1 MLIEKMI
8 FNMLA
13 FSLFIIIFV
22 KLIKKNDTNYL
33 FFIIPQA
40 LGIALNFGEII
51 FGWYSTAITI
61 IEYVFSIIIP
71 LIVIFVE
78 LKGYNI
84 SEIMT
89 VSVAKVLIK
98 LGDSKLAKDILL
110 NLVEKYDS
118 YKGHL
123 LLAKIYEKDGGMRKA
138 IDEYVTAID
147 INKQDYD
154 SYYRIAELL
163 NELDRKDEAITM
175 LNTLLKNKPDYYNA
189 SVLLGELLCNEERF
203 KEAVSVYMDALV
215 YRPTDYDLYYS
226 LGIAYTRLN
235 DFPSAKECYEK
246 AAEINHKFYL
256 AYYNLGLIALI
267 EKDIESAEKFF
278 YECLMSD
285 ELEAKAYY
293 QLAKICVVR
302 KEKDKA
308 INFANKAIELDDT
321 YLDIILNDDVF
332 EPIKEH
338 ISVSVKLDASETK
351 EVKKLKKEDELV
363 QIYLEETYN
372 LIEDLNDNEIR
383 DRANK
388 RVDEIFKLEEERRAK
403 EVEKEEKDLN
413 LN

>member
-61 IEYVFSIIIP
+61 IEYIFSIIIP

-84 SEIMT
+84 SEIIS
-89 VSVAKVLIK
+89 VSVAKMLMK

-203 KEAVSVYMDALV
+203 KEAVNVYMDALV

-256 AYYNLGLIALI
+256 AY
-267 EKDIESAEKFF
+267 
-278 YECLMSD
+278 
-285 ELEAKAYY
+285 YY